1 MGILL
6 ALLELAF
13 IIVAIGLGM
22 WVIIWALGLAGI
34 SVHPNIIKLVG
45 ALIVIAVLIWF
56 VSQLAS
62 GAAIQPRLFR

>member
-1 MGILL
+1 MAILL

-13 IIVAIGLGM
+13 IIVAIGLGL
-22 WVIIWALGLAGI
+22 WVIVWALGLAGI
-34 SVHPNIIKLVG
+34 TVHPRIIQLVG
-45 ALIVIAVLIWF
+45 ALVIIAVLIWF